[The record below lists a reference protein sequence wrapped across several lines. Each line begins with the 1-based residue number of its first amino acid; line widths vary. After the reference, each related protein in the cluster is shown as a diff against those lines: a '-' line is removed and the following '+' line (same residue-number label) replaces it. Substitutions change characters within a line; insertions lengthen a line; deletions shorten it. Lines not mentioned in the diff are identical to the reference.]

1 MSAVAFRP
9 LVERR
14 FLGGEGPTWDDRR
27 GLVFFV
33 DMAGARVHAV
43 SLDGQTLHEWA
54 PPEPPYS
61 LGLCESGR
69 LLVALPRRIV
79 LLDPETGDFAPFA
92 DVPEVPGDARLNDGK
107 TGPDGAFWV
116 GSMDLSGESRPSG
129 RMFRVTAD
137 GVAQVDGFTA
147 ITSNGLAWSADG
159 ATMVH
164 TDSRGQWVDLWEFDA
179 ATGTATGRRRIA
191 HPDEDTG
198 RPDGGA
204 CDAGGDYWSAGI
216 SAGRLNRWS
225 QAGDLRETHPTPAPG
240 PTMPCFCGEGLRTLV
255 VTSLANDR
263 NKDHPGTGMLMIGAA
278 PVAGAPVGR
287 VAGL

>member
-1 MSAVAFRP
+1 MNKIAFKP

-43 SLDGQTLHEWA
+43 SLDGEQLHEWA

-69 LLVALPRRIV
+69 LLVALPRRIM
-79 LLDPETGDFAPFA
+79 LLDPEKGTFAPFA
-92 DVPEVPGDARLNDGK
+92 DVPEVPESARLNDGK

-116 GSMDLSGESRPSG
+116 GSMDLSGEFRPSG
-129 RMFRVTAD
+129 RMFRVTPD
-137 GVAQVDGFTA
+137 GVAQVDRFEA

-159 ATMVH
+159 RKMVH
-164 TDSRGQWVDLWEFDA
+164 TDSRGQWIDLWDFDPE
-179 ATGTATGRRRIA
+179 TGTATARRRIA
-191 HPDEDTG
+191 HPDEQTG

-204 CDAGGDYWSAGI
+204 CDATGDYWSAGI

-225 QAGDLRETHPTPAPG
+225 QDGALLETHPTPAPG
-240 PTMPCFCGEGLRTLV
+240 PTMPCFCGAGLRTLV
-255 VTSLANDR
+255 VTSLANDK
-263 NKDHPGTGMLMIGAA
+263 NAGDPDTGMLMIGEA
-278 PVAGAPVGR
+278 PVAGAPVRR

>member
-1 MSAVAFRP
+1 MSAISFTP
-9 LVERR
+9 LVDRR
-14 FLGGEGPTWDDRR
+14 FMGGEGPTWDDRR

-33 DMAGARVHAV
+33 DMSGARVHAV
-43 SLDGQTLHEWA
+43 SLDGQTLNEYV

-69 LLVALPRRIV
+69 LLVALPRRV
-79 LLDPETGDFAPFA
+79 MMLDPESGVFETFAEVPQ
-92 DVPEVPGDARLNDGK
+92 VPENARLNDGK

-116 GSMDLSGESRPSG
+116 GSMDLSGKNRPVG
-129 RMFRVTAD
+129 RMFRVTPV
-137 GVAQVDGFTA
+137 GVQQVEGIEA
-147 ITSNGLAWSADG
+147 ITSNGLAWSSDG
-159 ATMVH
+159 RTMVH
-164 TDSRGQWVDLWEFDA
+164 TDSRGQWIDLWDFDA
-179 ATGTATGRRRIA
+179 ATGAISNRRRVA

-225 QAGDLRETHPTPAPG
+225 QAGELLETHATPAPG

-255 VTSLANDR
+255 VTSLANDKNR
-263 NKDHPGTGMLMIGAA
+263 DHPDTGMLMIGQA

-287 VAGL
+287 VKGL

>member
-1 MSAVAFRP
+1 MSAITFKP

-14 FLGGEGPTWDDRR
+14 FMGGEGPTWDDRR

-43 SLDGQTLHEWA
+43 SLDGQTLQEYT

-69 LLVALPRRIV
+69 LLVSLPRRV
-79 LLDPETGDFAPFA
+79 MMLDVETGAFETFAE
-92 DVPEVPGDARLNDGK
+92 VPEVPEKVRLNDGK

-116 GSMDLSGESRPSG
+116 GSMDLSGESRPMG
-129 RMFRVTAD
+129 RMFRVTPE
-137 GVAQVDGFTA
+137 GMRQVDGIEA
-147 ITSNGLAWSADG
+147 IVSNGLAWTADG
-159 ATMVH
+159 KTMVH
-164 TDSRGQWVDLWEFDA
+164 TDSRGQWIDLWDFDA
-179 ATGTATGRRRIA
+179 RDGTVSNRRRIA
-191 HPDEDTG
+191 HPDEEIG

-204 CDAGGDYWSAGI
+204 CDANGDYWSAGI
-216 SAGRLNRWS
+216 SAGKLNRWS
-225 QAGDLRETHPTPAPG
+225 QEGILQESHPTLAPG

-255 VTSLANDR
+255 VTSLANDKNR
-263 NKDHPGTGMLMIGAA
+263 SHPDTGMLMIGQA
-278 PVAGAPVGR
+278 PVAGAPVRR